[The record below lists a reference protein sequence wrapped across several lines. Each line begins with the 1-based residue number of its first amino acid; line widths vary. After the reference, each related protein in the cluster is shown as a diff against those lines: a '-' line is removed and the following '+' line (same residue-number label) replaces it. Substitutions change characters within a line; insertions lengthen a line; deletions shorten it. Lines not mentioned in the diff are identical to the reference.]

1 MAERPIRVFQLA
13 KELNISHTEI
23 LSFLKGQGIDIAS
36 HMSPVDVNTQQMV
49 LSEFA
54 KDKEIVDRYRKEQV
68 RKEIHDSRLRQS
80 QVTSKKLELLTL
92 KDQRKLEQ
100 KEKEAYEKA
109 QKEQAEKLRREAQ
122 EKKKAEAKVKEK
134 KLAEEK
140 EKEKKIL
147 EVEKEP
153 AAESETKTTAQISK
167 VKQPKESVRV
177 SGKKRKLRKID
188 LSDIESKLG
197 QGKRKQKVVKPEPKT
212 VDVPQSAKD
221 RVKRTLAKI
230 DTKGKKKIYKRGRP
244 SQDKDDAVD
253 SELSIVKISE
263 YASVDELSK
272 LLFVSSSEIIKTCF
286 GLGLMATINQR
297 LEWDVI
303 ELIAEEYG
311 VKAEQVTELGED
323 LYSLENTEEDLK
335 NAENRFPVVTVMG
348 HVDHGKTSLLDYI
361 RATSVAAGESGGI
374 TQHIG
379 AYKVVVEQEKTITF
393 LDTPGHEA
401 FTAMRARGAQV
412 TDIVVLVVAADDSVM
427 PQTIEA
433 IDHAKAANVPI
444 IVAINKMDKPGDD
457 ADRVKRELSDRDVLV
472 EDWGGKVQ
480 CVLTSAKS
488 GDGIQ
493 NLLNTI
499 LLEAEILELKAN
511 KTTRAKGTII
521 DSKLDKGYGPIATL
535 LVQKGTLKV
544 GDPFICNDFSGK
556 VRSIMNDLG
565 ERIQAAYPSDAVQ
578 VLGFAQV
585 PRVADIFAVVE
596 SERDIKRIASDRQ
609 RLRREIDHKRI
620 ATRTLD
626 SLSAMIKEGAI
637 KNLPLL
643 MKGDADGS
651 IEALS
656 ESLLKLNTEEV
667 EITIIRK
674 SVGMISESDVLLADA
689 SKAVIVG
696 FNVQISSN
704 AKLQAKQAGVE
715 IRNYK
720 IIYNAVE
727 DIKMALEGLLEPE
740 EKEEIIGRAV
750 VQAQFKIPKIGFIAG
765 SKVEEGLIIRNGRAR
780 LIRDDEVIGEN
791 LEISSLKRF
800 KDDVKEVKEGL
811 ECGIGLEGIKK
822 YNEGD
827 IIVIYEIKKIKRKL
841 AVS

>member
-1 MAERPIRVFQLA
+1 TR
-13 KELNISHTEI
+13 
-23 LSFLKGQGIDIAS
+23 
-36 HMSPVDVNTQQMV
+36 QMV

-68 RKEIHDSRLRQS
+68 RKEIHDTRLRES

-92 KDQRKLEQ
+92 KDQRILEKKEKEVQEIAQ
-100 KEKEAYEKA
+100 KEKAK
-109 QKEQAEKLRREAQ
+109 KLRREAQ
-122 EKKKAEAKVKEK
+122 EKKKAESEAKIR
-134 KLAEEK
+134 KLAAEK
-140 EKEKKIL
+140 EKTKKVPG
-147 EVEKEP
+147 VEKDKP
-153 AAESETKTTAQISK
+153 AVKAETKTKAIERKEKQSK
-167 VKQPKESVRV
+167 KSIRV
-177 SGKKRKLRKID
+177 AGKKRKLRKID

-197 QGKRKQKVVKPEPKT
+197 QGTRKQKAGKPDSKT
-212 VDVPQSAKD
+212 AEVPQSAKD

-230 DTKGKKKIYKRGRP
+230 DTKGKKKIYRKDRAG
-244 SQDKDDAVD
+244 QGKDDAVD
-253 SELSIVKISE
+253 SDSNIVKISE

-272 LLFVSSSEIIKTCF
+272 LLNVSSSEIIKTCF
-286 GLGLMATINQR
+286 GLGIMATINQR

-311 VKAEQVTELGED
+311 VEAKQVTELGED
-323 LYSLENTEEDLK
+323 LYSLEDTEEDLK
-335 NAENRFPVVTVMG
+335 NTESRFPVVTVMG

-361 RATSVAAGESGGI
+361 RATSVVAGESGGI

-379 AYKVVVEQEKTITF
+379 AYKVVVEPDKSITF

-444 IVAINKMDKPGDD
+444 VVAINKMDKPG
-457 ADRVKRELSDRDVLV
+457 ADEERVKRELSDRDVLV

-480 CVLTSAKS
+480 CVPTSAKT
-488 GDGIQ
+488 GDGVQ
-493 NLLNTI
+493 DLLNMI
-499 LLEAEILELKAN
+499 VLEAEILELKAN
-511 KTTRAKGTII
+511 KNTLAKGTII
-521 DSKLDKGYGPIATL
+521 DSRLDKGYGPIATL

-556 VRSIMNDLG
+556 VRAIMNDLG

-578 VLGFAQV
+578 VLGFEQV
-585 PRVADIFAVVE
+585 PKVADIFAVVE
-596 SERDIKRIASDRQ
+596 DERDIKRISSDRQ

-626 SLSAMIKEGAI
+626 SMSAMIKEGAI
-637 KNLPLL
+637 KTLPILI
-643 MKGDADGS
+643 KGDVDGS

-667 EITIIRK
+667 GITIIRK
-674 SVGMISESDVLLADA
+674 SVGMVSESDVLLADA

-727 DIKMALEGLLEPE
+727 DIKMALEGLLDPE

-750 VQAQFKIPKIGFIAG
+750 VQEQFKIPKIGFIAG
-765 SKVEEGLIIRNGRAR
+765 SKVEEGLIIRNRMAR
-780 LIRDDEVIGEN
+780 LIRDEEVIGEN

-827 IIVIYEIKKIKRKL
+827 IIVVYEIKKIKRKL
-841 AVS
+841 TVS

>member
-1 MAERPIRVFQLA
+1 MVDRPIRVFQLA

-23 LSFLKGQGIDIAS
+23 LAFLKGQGIDIAS
-36 HMSPVDVNTQQMV
+36 HMSPVDGATQQMI

-68 RKEIHDSRLRQS
+68 RKEIHDSRFRES
-80 QVTSKKLELLTL
+80 QITSKKLELLTL

-100 KEKEAYEKA
+100 KEKEAQEKA
-109 QKEQAEKLRREAQ
+109 QKEKAAKLRRETK
-122 EKKKAEAKVKEK
+122 EKKKAEAEAKAK
-134 KLAEEK
+134 KLAAEK
-140 EKEKKIL
+140 EKAKKVIKAEKKP
-147 EVEKEP
+147 K
-153 AAESETKTTAQISK
+153 TKTKAAAAKTK
-167 VKQPKESVRV
+167 VKQTKKPVQV
-177 SGKKRKLRKID
+177 SEKKRKLRKID

-197 QGKRKQKVVKPEPKT
+197 QGTRKQKPVKPEPKT
-212 VDVPQSAKD
+212 AEVAQSTKD

-230 DTKGKKKIYKRGRP
+230 DTKGKKKIYKRDRTGQRK
-244 SQDKDDAVD
+244 SDAVD
-253 SELSIVKISE
+253 GDSSIIKISE
-263 YASVDELSK
+263 YASIDELSK
-272 LLFVSSSEIIKTCF
+272 ILNVSSSDIIKTCF
-286 GLGLMATINQR
+286 GLGIMATINQR

-303 ELIAEEYG
+303 ELIAEEYS
-311 VKAEQVTELGED
+311 VKAEQVTEIGED
-323 LYSLENTEEDLK
+323 LYSLENTEDDQK
-335 NAENRFPVVTVMG
+335 NAESRFSVVTVMG

-361 RATSVAAGESGGI
+361 RATSVATGESGGI

-379 AYKVVVEQEKTITF
+379 AYKVVVDQDKSITF

-401 FTAMRARGAQV
+401 FTAMRARGAHV

-444 IVAINKMDKPGDD
+444 VVAINKMDKSG
-457 ADRVKRELSDRDVLV
+457 ADEERVKRELSDRDVLV

-480 CVLTSAKS
+480 CVPTSAKT
-488 GDGIQ
+488 GDGVQ
-493 NLLNTI
+493 DLLNTI

-511 KTTRAKGTII
+511 KNTRAKGTII

-535 LVQKGTLKV
+535 LIQKGTLKV
-544 GDPFICNDFSGK
+544 GNPFICNDYSGK
-556 VRSIMNDLG
+556 VRAIMNDLG
-565 ERIQAAYPSDAVQ
+565 ERIKAAYPSDAVQ
-578 VLGFAQV
+578 VLGFEQV
-585 PRVADIFAVVE
+585 PQVADIFAVVE
-596 SERDIKRIASDRQ
+596 SERDIKRISSDRQ

-620 ATRTLD
+620 ITRTLD
-626 SLSAMIKEGAI
+626 SMSAMIKEGAI

-643 MKGDADGS
+643 IKGDVDGS

-674 SVGMISESDVLLADA
+674 SVGMVSESDVLLADA

-740 EKEEIIGRAV
+740 EKEEVIGRAV
-750 VQAQFKIPKIGFIAG
+750 VQEQFKIPKIGFIAG
-765 SKVEEGLIIRNGRAR
+765 SKVEEGMIVRNRLAR

-811 ECGIGLEGIKK
+811 ECGIGLDGIKK
-822 YNEGD
+822 YIEGD
-827 IIVIYEIKKIKRKL
+827 IIVVYEIKKIKRKL

>member
-1 MAERPIRVFQLA
+1 
-13 KELNISHTEI
+13 
-23 LSFLKGQGIDIAS
+23 
-36 HMSPVDVNTQQMV
+36 
-49 LSEFA
+49 
-54 KDKEIVDRYRKEQV
+54 
-68 RKEIHDSRLRQS
+68 
-80 QVTSKKLELLTL
+80 
-92 KDQRKLEQ
+92 
-100 KEKEAYEKA
+100 
-109 QKEQAEKLRREAQ
+109 
-122 EKKKAEAKVKEK
+122 
-134 KLAEEK
+134 
-140 EKEKKIL
+140 
-147 EVEKEP
+147 
-153 AAESETKTTAQISK
+153 
-167 VKQPKESVRV
+167 
-177 SGKKRKLRKID
+177 
-188 LSDIESKLG
+188 
-197 QGKRKQKVVKPEPKT
+197 
-212 VDVPQSAKD
+212 
-221 RVKRTLAKI
+221 
-230 DTKGKKKIYKRGRP
+230 
-244 SQDKDDAVD
+244 
-253 SELSIVKISE
+253 
-263 YASVDELSK
+263 
-272 LLFVSSSEIIKTCF
+272 
-286 GLGLMATINQR
+286 
-297 LEWDVI
+297 
-303 ELIAEEYG
+303 
-311 VKAEQVTELGED
+311 
-323 LYSLENTEEDLK
+323 
-335 NAENRFPVVTVMG
+335 MG

-444 IVAINKMDKPGDD
+444 IVAINKMDKPGAD

-556 VRSIMNDLG
+556 VRAIMNDLG
-565 ERIQAAYPSDAVQ
+565 ERIEAAYPSDAVQ

-609 RLRREIDHKRI
+609 RLRREIDYKRM

-626 SLSAMIKEGAI
+626 SLSALIKEGAI